1 MTTTEHQTSRRLRR
15 LFAVIAAL
23 GVVAS
28 LGAAAMATRSKT
40 PPEHEATAEP
50 RTATVTRGDLVSD
63 ETLAGTVEVADQIEV
78 VHRIDEDSVGSGTSP
93 STRDAAPV
101 AAIVPSI
108 GAGLAVVLEQVACPV
123 TTPTSDPVLAPTS
136 DPMTTPTSE
145 PVAASPSDSG
155 ATSIPE
161 SPTPTSGPV
170 TTEVEDP
177 ACDTATSQQP
187 VERPLDQPQPTPQST
202 PSGEARSPVG
212 AGASTGVSPTTEFER
227 VTSIVA
233 RGTQVAL
240 GDVIYTVEGAPV
252 LAMSGE
258 TPAWRDLSE
267 TSDDGIDILQLERSL
282 AELGYDDDGELSID
296 EEFDSNTSNAIEDWQ
311 NGLGLEPTGD
321 VTLGDLV
328 FLPETALVSA
338 VNVTVG
344 DQVTDG
350 DAILTLDASRT
361 QVTAIVPEELQ
372 STVTVGMVVGLGEI
386 DGTVERLVSEQGE
399 TTIDVKA
406 IVVPIGRLE
415 AAPGTSVTVRA
426 TTVLATDSLV
436 VPAASIF
443 SRIDGTYAVRTVD
456 ADATDWIPIVAV
468 AEADGDVAIQTDQLS
483 DGDQILLPG

>member
-1 MTTTEHQTSRRLRR
+1 MTTTEHQPSRRPRR
-15 LFAVIAAL
+15 LIAVLVAL
-23 GVVAS
+23 GVVVS
-28 LGAAAMATRSKT
+28 LGAAAVATRRTNPS
-40 PPEHEATAEP
+40 EDDATSEP
-50 RTATVTRGDLVSD
+50 RTATVTQGDLVSN
-63 ETLAGTVEVADQIEV
+63 ETLDGTVEVASQIEV
-78 VHRIDEDSVGSGTSP
+78 IHRIDEDSVGSGAS
-93 STRDAAPV
+93 SSSSDAAPV
-101 AAIVPSI
+101 TSAVPTV

-123 TTPTSDPVLAPTS
+123 TTPTSDPS
-136 DPMTTPTSE
+136 TTPTSE
-145 PVAASPSDSG
+145 PVTTPTSDPSTTP
-155 ATSIPE
+155 TSEPVT
-161 SPTPTSGPV
+161 TPTSGPV
-170 TTEVEDP
+170 TTEVGTST
-177 ACDTATSQQP
+177 CDTAASEQP
-187 VERPLDQPQPTPQST
+187 VERPLDKPQPTPQSM
-202 PSGEARSPVG
+202 PSGETRSPVG
-212 AGASTGVSPTTEFER
+212 AGASTGVTPTTEFER

-252 LAMSGE
+252 VAMSGE

-296 EEFDSNTSNAIEDWQ
+296 EAFDSNTSDAIEDWQ

-344 DQVTDG
+344 DLVTDG

-361 QVTAIVPEELQ
+361 QVTAIVPEDLQ
-372 STVTVGMVVGLGEI
+372 STVTVGLVVGLGEI

-399 TTIDVKA
+399 TTIEVKA
-406 IVVPIGRLE
+406 IVVPIGQLE

-426 TTVLATDSLV
+426 TTVLATDSLI

-456 ADATDWIPIVAV
+456 ADATDWIPIVAI
-468 AEADGDVAIQTDQLS
+468 AEADGDVAIQSDQLS
-483 DGDQILLPG
+483 DGDKILLPG